1 MSPLDAIVMARPGP
15 AADLFD
21 PAFAND
27 DDIAAQLAASQA
39 LLEFTN
45 EPDAHHMP
53 RHTSGHF
60 MSFPFS
66 SYVSV
71 LASAAH
77 AQVAAPA
84 SHTTTTLPHPHHQ
97 RHQSDVYEHVTM
109 DTAYLHTAS
118 TDNHGMA
125 LLNTA
130 QGYGLDAA
138 LAPIPQVHPPQGDS
152 PAKQAVCE

>member
-1 MSPLDAIVMARPGP
+1 MEASGLSPLDAIVMARPGP
-15 AADLFD
+15 AGSSVADLFD

-53 RHTSGHF
+53 RHTSAHF
-60 MSFPFS
+60 MSFPFP

-71 LASAAH
+71 
-77 AQVAAPA
+77 AAPPA
-84 SHTTTTLPHPHHQ
+84 PHAPHHPHHQ
-97 RHQSDVYEHVTM
+97 RHHPDVYDHASM
-109 DTAYLHTAS
+109 DTAYLHTTAS
-118 TDNHGMA
+118 TDSHGMA

-130 QGYGLDAA
+130 QGYGLAA
-138 LAPIPQVHPPQGDS
+138 LAPMPQK
-152 PAKQAVCE
+152 PAV